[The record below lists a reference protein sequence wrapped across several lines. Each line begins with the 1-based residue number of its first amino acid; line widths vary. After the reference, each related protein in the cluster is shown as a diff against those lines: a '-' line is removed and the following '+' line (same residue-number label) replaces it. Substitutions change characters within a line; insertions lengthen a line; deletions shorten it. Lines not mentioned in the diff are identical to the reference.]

1 MLTFTFV
8 MPQPV
13 RRAAVAGT
21 WYSDLPDI
29 LARDIDRYCAR
40 VDRRVS
46 GDVAAVIAPHA
57 GLMYS
62 GPVAA
67 YAYQQ
72 LVGRSYEV
80 AVVVGPSHYVGFEG
94 VAVFPEGAFETP
106 FGTLMVSEGDAAA
119 ILAATPVVRDCRAA
133 HRREHS
139 LEMQLPFLQ
148 RVIPGTPIVPLIM
161 GHQTRETV
169 LGLAAGLA
177 TALQSRRAL
186 LVASS
191 DLSHYHDARQA
202 AKLDRVV
209 VDAIEQFDPEAL
221 DRALGK
227 YPDHA
232 CGGGPIIAVMRAAR
246 ALGAADSRVLAY
258 ADSGDVSGDKSAVV
272 GYVAAVLGTFSGNC
286 LPGRSEATR

>member
-209 VDAIEQFDPEAL
+209 VDAIEQF
-221 DRALGK
+221 
-227 YPDHA
+227 
-232 CGGGPIIAVMRAAR
+232 
-246 ALGAADSRVLAY
+246 
-258 ADSGDVSGDKSAVV
+258 
-272 GYVAAVLGTFSGNC
+272 
-286 LPGRSEATR
+286 